1 MCRGPS
7 VSSQWRRVGLAAL
20 AVLASVPLFAA
31 IVFTTPEAL
40 VLQPS
45 DRTLLSAEVFRA
57 ALEAPTS
64 SLLFFLADS
73 LFVLAFFWLVA
84 ALVRASRSSLT
95 LWVLVAAL
103 IKALAD
109 IGENLIFALAAL
121 QRTAFTDLTLL
132 HLASDL
138 KRGAAIVSVALLA
151 VIYPKDRW
159 LGRVIAAGF
168 ALASALGLYGFF
180 HPAAYLWH
188 PHALLLT
195 LPLVF
200 WDARQRGRA

>member
-1 MCRGPS
+1 M
-7 VSSQWRRVGLAAL
+7 SSLWRRVRLAAL
-20 AVLASVPLFAA
+20 AVLASVPFFAA
-31 IVFTTPEAL
+31 IVFTTPEGL
-40 VLQPS
+40 VLQPI
-45 DRTLLSAEVFRA
+45 DRALLPAEVFRA
-57 ALEAPTS
+57 ALEAPIS

-84 ALVRASRSSLT
+84 ALLRAIRPLLA

-121 QRTAFTDLTLL
+121 QRAAFADLTLL
-132 HLASDL
+132 HIASDM
-138 KRGAAIVSVALLA
+138 KRGAAIVSVGLLA
-151 VIYPKDRW
+151 AIYPKDRW
-159 LGRVIAAGF
+159 LGRMIAAGF

-200 WDARQRGRA
+200 WDARGRGRA